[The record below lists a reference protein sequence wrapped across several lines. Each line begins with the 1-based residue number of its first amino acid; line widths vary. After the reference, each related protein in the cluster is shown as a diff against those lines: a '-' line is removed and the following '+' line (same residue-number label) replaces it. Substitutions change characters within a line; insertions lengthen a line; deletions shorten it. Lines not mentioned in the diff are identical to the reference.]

1 VCGAQELSP
10 RVMHMRAEERS
21 EVHAGL
27 RIAYDAHDGQLRKS
41 GEPFITHPV
50 AVACILGD
58 MGMDVETI
66 IAGLL
71 HDTVEDTE
79 RVTFE
84 GIEARFGPAVR
95 RIVEGE
101 TKVSKVSSKV
111 SKMGRDGFPAA
122 PDVKAD
128 DLQQMFIAMTEEVRV
143 IIVKLADRL
152 HNMRTL
158 ESLAPHKRKRIAD
171 ETLEVFAPLA
181 KLLGMYQ
188 IKDELEAH
196 AFRWSDP
203 EAHAEMLRW
212 FDELSVSQ
220 GPVVEQA
227 SAALRAAF
235 ARDEFL
241 QLMCERVE
249 VDVRCKELYS
259 VHRKMRER
267 GLTLQDVRDV
277 AQIRVV
283 AHLREPAQP
292 ARAVDAAAP
301 AAGAA
306 AAAAAPA
313 ARPPAARVTLS
324 AMSTGTS
331 VCYHVL
337 GLVHAMWPP
346 IPGRVKDYIATPKPN
361 GYRAL
366 HTLVLPFGSNDLF
379 PLELQ
384 IRTEEMHR
392 TAECGIAA
400 DSAVMAHWHD
410 SARVAAA
417 GGGAAPDSAAAAAA
431 AAAAGLS
438 RDDMSRRVGWLQSI
452 REWQQEF
459 VSLSAREFVDTVTGD
474 LLVSGKRVFVFTPKG
489 EVLSL
494 PRGATTVD
502 YAYHIHT
509 DVGNRMVAAK
519 VNGVIVPPAHVLRN
533 AEVVDIVT
541 YNGAPSPKLYVLHAT
556 WVSQVHTRS
565 TRHKLLKFLK
575 DNEALREAAEALAAE
590 ALPPGGEPPVT
601 PLTASGGG
609 GGWSV
614 LDRSLQMEWTQEA
627 TLGAPA
633 AAPRTPS
640 VGDAARDGGGGAAGT
655 ALAAAAAASV
665 QDDALAD
672 TLAGAAS
679 GAPGGEQGAAYSM
692 LNSLLMLRVECGD
705 RNGLLADVSSIIARY
720 GLSIRAYSGKPLDE
734 GRGTCSMG
742 FELGGDT
749 RQVPQLIADLNSVTS
764 VLRWQVYCTWR
775 APPGVGE
782 RAASASD
789 AGA

>member
-1 VCGAQELSP
+1 MSLTGRAQELAP
-10 RVMHMRAEERS
+10 RLGHMLESERQ

-27 RIAYDAHDGQLRKS
+27 HLAFEAHNGQLRKS

-58 MGMDVETI
+58 LGMDVDSV

-111 SKMGRDGFPAA
+111 SKQGRDGFPAT

-203 EAHAEMLRW
+203 EAHAEMMRW

-220 GPVVEQA
+220 GPVVEQSA
-227 SAALRAAF
+227 AALRAAF

-241 QLMCERVE
+241 HLTCERLD
-249 VDVRCKELYS
+249 VDIRCKELYS

-283 AHLREPAQP
+283 AHLRAPTQPQVGEAPAQ
-292 ARAVDAAAP
+292 
-301 AAGAA
+301 
-306 AAAAAPA
+306 
-313 ARPPAARVTLS
+313 RVTLN
-324 AMSTGTS
+324 AMTAGTS

-384 IRTEEMHR
+384 IRTGDMHR
-392 TAECGIAA
+392 LAECGIAA
-400 DSAVMAHWHD
+400 DRAVMAHWHD
-410 SARVAAA
+410 SARAAA
-417 GGGAAPDSAAAAAA
+417 VSGFVAPSGEGAAATP
-431 AAAAGLS
+431 GLS
-438 RDDMSRRVGWLQSI
+438 RDDMSRRVRWLQSI

-459 VSLSAREFVDTVTGD
+459 VGDLSAREFVDTVTGD

-489 EVLSL
+489 EVMSL

-519 VNGVIVPPAHVLRN
+519 VNGVIVQPAHVLRN

-541 YNGAPSPKLYVLHAT
+541 YNGAPSPKLYVLHAS
-556 WVSQVHTRS
+556 WVKQVHTRS

-575 DNEALREAAEALAAE
+575 DNESLREAAEALAAE
-590 ALPPGGEPPVT
+590 AAPPGSEPPVA
-601 PLTASGGG
+601 PLTAPGGG

-614 LDRSLQMEWTQEA
+614 LDSSLQLEWAQEA
-627 TLGAPA
+627 TLGAPG
-633 AAPRTPS
+633 APR
-640 VGDAARDGGGGAAGT
+640 GT
-655 ALAAAAAASV
+655 AAVPAAVPWSAD
-665 QDDALAD
+665 DDALAG
-672 TLAGAAS
+672 TLAGASRAS
-679 GAPGGEQGAAYSM
+679 DGQQAATYSM
-692 LNSLLMLRVECGD
+692 LNSTLMLRVECGD
-705 RNGLLADVSSIIARY
+705 RVGLLADVSAIIARS
-720 GLSIRAYSGKPLDE
+720 GMSIRAYSGKPLDE
-734 GRGTCSMG
+734 DRGTCSMG
-742 FELGGDT
+742 FELGGDS
-749 RQVPQLIADLNSVTS
+749 RQVPQLIAELGATVS
-764 VLRWQVYCTWR
+764 VLRWQVYCTVDY
-775 APPGVGE
+775 G
-782 RAASASD
+782 ASTRR
-789 AGA
+789 

>member
-1 VCGAQELSP
+1 MLEA
-10 RVMHMRAEERS
+10 ERS

-27 RIAYDAHDGQLRKS
+27 ELAFEAHDGQLRKS

-58 MGMDVETI
+58 MGMDVETV

-111 SKMGRDGFPAA
+111 SKQGRDGFPAA

-203 EAHAEMLRW
+203 ESHAEMMRW

-227 SAALRAAF
+227 SAALRTAF

-241 QLMCERVE
+241 HLTCERLD
-249 VDVRCKELYS
+249 VDIRCKELYS

-283 AHLREPAQP
+283 AHLRGPAQP
-292 ARAVDAAAP
+292 Q
-301 AAGAA
+301 AGE
-306 AAAAAPA
+306 
-313 ARPPAARVTLS
+313 PPSQRVALS
-324 AMSTGTS
+324 AMSAGTS

-361 GYRAL
+361 GYRGL

-384 IRTEEMHR
+384 IRTGDMHR
-392 TAECGIAA
+392 MAECGIAA
-400 DSAVMAHWHD
+400 DRAVMAHWHD
-410 SARVAAA
+410 SARAAA
-417 GGGAAPDSAAAAAA
+417 GGAAASPGEGD

-438 RDDMSRRVGWLQSI
+438 RDDMSRRVRWLRSI

-459 VSLSAREFVDTVTGD
+459 VGDLSAREFVDTVTGD

-489 EVLSL
+489 EVMSL

-519 VNGVIVPPAHVLRN
+519 VNGVIVQPAHVLRN

-541 YNGAPSPKLYVLHAT
+541 YSGAPSAKLYVLHAS
-556 WVSQVHTRS
+556 WVKQVHARS

-575 DNEALREAAEALAAE
+575 DNEALREAADAE
-590 ALPPGGEPPVT
+590 AAPPGGEPPVA

-614 LDRSLQMEWTQEA
+614 LDSSLQLEWAREA

-633 AAPRTPS
+633 GTRN
-640 VGDAARDGGGGAAGT
+640 GAAAT
-655 ALAAAAAASV
+655 PEVAAVPWSAD
-665 QDDALAD
+665 DDALAG
-672 TLAGAAS
+672 TLAGASRAS
-679 GAPGGEQGAAYSM
+679 DGQQAVAYSM
-692 LNSLLMLRVECGD
+692 LNSVLMLRVECGD
-705 RNGLLADVSSIIARY
+705 RNGLLADVSSIIARS
-720 GLSIRAYSGKPLDE
+720 GMSIRAYSGKPLDE

-742 FELGGDT
+742 FELGGDS
-749 RQVPQLIADLNSVTS
+749 RQVPQLIADLGATVS
-764 VLRWQVYCTWR
+764 VLRWQVYCTWS
-775 APPGVGE
+775 ALPPGGSKT
-782 RAASASD
+782 A
-789 AGA
+789 

>member
-1 VCGAQELSP
+1 VHLTPDTRARCCRQELEPSL
-10 RVMHMRAEERS
+10 RYLTQGEVA

-27 RIAYDAHDGQLRKS
+27 LLAFDAHDGQLRKS

-50 AVACILGD
+50 AVAGILGD
-58 MGMDVETI
+58 MGMDADTV

-71 HDTVEDTE
+71 HDTVEDTM

-84 GIEARFGPAVR
+84 GIEQRFGPAVR

-101 TKVSKVSSKV
+101 TKVSKISSKV
-111 SKMGRDGFPAA
+111 SKQGREGFPAA
-122 PDVKAD
+122 DVKAD
-128 DLQQMFIAMTEEVRV
+128 DLQQMFIAMAEEVRV

-181 KLLGMYQ
+181 KLLGMYCV
-188 IKDELEAH
+188 KDELEAL

-203 EAHAEMLRW
+203 DSHAELLRW
-212 FDELSVSQ
+212 YDELSVSQ

-227 SAALRAAF
+227 VLALRAAF

-241 QLMCERVE
+241 QITCERVDVE
-249 VDVRCKELYS
+249 VRCKELYS

-267 GLTLQDVRDV
+267 QLTLQEVRDV
-277 AQIRVV
+277 AQIRIV
-283 AHLREPAQP
+283 AHLHQQNPRAAAAQQK
-292 ARAVDAAAP
+292 DAAP
-301 AAGAA
+301 AGSS
-306 AAAAAPA
+306 
-313 ARPPAARVTLS
+313 RVALS
-324 AMSTGTS
+324 ALSSGTS

-337 GLVHAMWPP
+337 GLVHAFWPP

-366 HTLVLPFGSNDLF
+366 HTLVLPFGSQDLF

-384 IRTEEMHR
+384 IRTGEMHR

-400 DSAVMAHWHD
+400 DSTVMARWHD
-410 SARVAAA
+410 SSR
-417 GGGAAPDSAAAAAA
+417 AAAASGSTGSEGAE
-431 AAAAGLS
+431 GLS
-438 RDDMSRRVGWLQSI
+438 RDDMSRRVRWLTSLRQ
-452 REWQQEF
+452 WQQEF
-459 VSLSAREFVDTVTGD
+459 VGDLSAREFVDTVTGD
-474 LLVSGKRVFVFTPKG
+474 LLVSGRRVFVFTPKG

-494 PRGATTVD
+494 PLGATTVD

-509 DVGNRMVAAK
+509 DVGNRMVGAK

-541 YNGAPSPKLYVLHAT
+541 YDGAPSPKLYDLHAS
-556 WVSQVHTRS
+556 WVAQVHTRS
-565 TRHKLLKFLK
+565 TRHKLLKWLK
-575 DNEALREAAEALAAE
+575 DHDALRSDPEALLADAQ
-590 ALPPGGEPPVT
+590 APQGGEPPVA

-609 GGWSV
+609 GGWSA
-614 LDRSLQMEWTQEA
+614 LDRSLQLDWAEEA
-627 TLGAPA
+627 ALG
-633 AAPRTPS
+633 
-640 VGDAARDGGGGAAGT
+640 
-655 ALAAAAAASV
+655 AAAAAANGTARPMLKTAPLAQAAAPPAV
-665 QDDALAD
+665 ALTDA
-672 TLAGAAS
+672 LAGAAAS
-679 GAPGGEQGAAYSM
+679 DDASMEPLGAASYSM
-692 LNSLLMLRVECGD
+692 LHSLLMLRIEGGD
-705 RNGLLADVSSIIARY
+705 RNGLLADVSSVITRL

-749 RQVPQLIADLNSVTS
+749 RQVALLCADLNTVPS

-775 APPGVGE
+775 APPD
-782 RAASASD
+782 SAKRLP
-789 AGA
+789 

>member
-1 VCGAQELSP
+1 MQELAP
-10 RVMHMRAEERS
+10 RLGHIRAAERA

-27 RIAYDAHDGQLRKS
+27 QLAFDAHDGQLRKS

-71 HDTVEDTE
+71 HDTVEDTT

-111 SKMGRDGFPAA
+111 SKIGRDGFPSA

-171 ETLEVFAPLA
+171 ETLQVFAPLA

-196 AFRWSDP
+196 AFRFSEP

-241 QLMCERVE
+241 SLMCERID

-283 AHLREPAQP
+283 AHLR
-292 ARAVDAAAP
+292 DP
-301 AAGAA
+301 AAGASRNGGG
-306 AAAAAPA
+306 AAAPDGGSNGNGGA
-313 ARPPAARVTLS
+313 AVPPRVTLS

-384 IRTEEMHR
+384 IRTAEMHR
-392 TAECGIAA
+392 QAECGIAA
-400 DSAVMAHWHD
+400 DSAVMAHWHE
-410 SARVAAA
+410 SARMAAA
-417 GGGAAPDSAAAAAA
+417 GSLAAAQGADGAAAAAAA

-474 LLVSGKRVFVFTPKG
+474 LLLSGKRVFVFTPKG
-489 EVLSL
+489 EVMSL

-541 YNGAPSPKLYVLHAT
+541 YNGAPSPRLYVLHAS

-575 DNEALREAAEALAAE
+575 DNEGLREAAEALAAE
-590 ALPPGGEPPVT
+590 ALPPGGEPPVS
-601 PLTASGGG
+601 PLTAPGGG

-614 LDRSLQMEWTQEA
+614 LAPSLQMEWADEA

-633 AAPRTPS
+633 GVPPP
-640 VGDAARDGGGGAAGT
+640 RDGSKGSATAAAT
-655 ALAAAAAASV
+655 DEALAG
-665 QDDALAD
+665 
-672 TLAGAAS
+672 TLAGARDAV
-679 GAPGGEQGAAYSM
+679 APGDAQGAAYSM

-705 RNGLLADVSSIIARY
+705 RNGLLADVSAIIARY

-749 RQVPQLIADLNSVTS
+749 RQVPQLIAELDSVTS

-775 APPGVGE
+775 APPGVE
-782 RAASASD
+782 RRAR
-789 AGA
+789 GAKRTEGQ

>member
-1 VCGAQELSP
+1 MLE
-10 RVMHMRAEERS
+10 AERG

-27 RIAYDAHDGQLRKS
+27 QLAFDAHDGQLRKS

-58 MGMDVETI
+58 MGMDVETV

-84 GIEARFGPAVR
+84 SIEARFGPAVR

-111 SKMGRDGFPAA
+111 SKQGRDGFPAA

-188 IKDELEAH
+188 IKDELESL

-203 EAHAEMLRW
+203 EAYAEMMRW

-220 GPVVEQA
+220 GPVVEQ
-227 SAALRAAF
+227 SVAALRTAF

-241 QLMCERVE
+241 HLTCERLD
-249 VDVRCKELYS
+249 VDIHCKELYS

-283 AHLREPAQP
+283 AHLRGPAQP
-292 ARAVDAAAP
+292 QAGDAP
-301 AAGAA
+301 AQ
-306 AAAAAPA
+306 
-313 ARPPAARVTLS
+313 RVALS
-324 AMSTGTS
+324 AMSAGTS

-384 IRTEEMHR
+384 IRTGDMHR
-392 TAECGIAA
+392 MAECGIAA
-400 DSAVMAHWHD
+400 DRAVMAHWHD
-410 SARVAAA
+410 SARAAA
-417 GGGAAPDSAAAAAA
+417 GGTQAPTGEAAAGT
-431 AAAAGLS
+431 AGLS
-438 RDDMSRRVGWLQSI
+438 RDDMSRRVRWLQSI

-459 VSLSAREFVDTVTGD
+459 VGDLSAREFVDTVTGD
-474 LLVSGKRVFVFTPKG
+474 LLVSGKRVFVFTPRG
-489 EVLSL
+489 EVMSL

-519 VNGVIVPPAHVLRN
+519 VNGVIVQPAHVLRN

-541 YNGAPSPKLYVLHAT
+541 YNGAPSAKLYVLHAS
-556 WVSQVHTRS
+556 WVKQVHTRS

-575 DNEALREAAEALAAE
+575 DNEALRETAEALAAE
-590 ALPPGGEPPVT
+590 AAPPGSEPPVA
-601 PLTASGGG
+601 PLTSPGGG

-614 LDRSLQMEWTQEA
+614 LDSSLQLEWAREA
-627 TLGAPA
+627 TLGAPSG
-633 AAPRTPS
+633 APRGS
-640 VGDAARDGGGGAAGT
+640 AAT
-655 ALAAAAAASV
+655 APAAASV
-665 QDDALAD
+665 PWSADDDALAG
-672 TLAGAAS
+672 TLAGASRAS
-679 GAPGGEQGAAYSM
+679 DDQQAATYSM
-692 LNSLLMLRVECGD
+692 LNSVLMLRVECGD
-705 RNGLLADVSSIIARY
+705 RNGLLADVSSIIARS

-742 FELGGDT
+742 FELGGDS
-749 RQVPQLIADLNSVTS
+749 RQVPQLIADLGATVS
-764 VLRWQVYCTWR
+764 VLRWQVYCTVDYSKHPASTTRR
-775 APPGVGE
+775 AGGPK
-782 RAASASD
+782 A
-789 AGA
+789 